1 VMAVKTKLRHILMS
15 GGALV
20 SLFVASQVQA
30 QSANYENVVFGG
42 RTSGMGGA
50 SIALS
55 DEPSAVFYNP
65 AGLALLDDEVFG
77 ITVQAYGG
85 TAIFIDGFVRVG
97 DSESPLASTTF
108 GAFPSSVAY
117 SFPLGSI
124 GDFHHAMAL
133 SIVSPVHQG
142 YSYSQTLQANEA
154 TLSAAASL
162 RESEYLGGLSYAFN
176 MGRFS
181 FGATGY
187 AEYASLAFENL
198 LVTQG
203 DDSGSL
209 RSLSRA
215 RQSSGTQLGVTG
227 IAGAHVQI
235 TSGWSVGL
243 RARLPNLRLQ
253 SSSVHTFSE
262 TETREGTPDGEYVA
276 VGGLEGDMSYRHPL
290 GLAIGVGYA
299 SRRIRFA
306 FDTKAYL
313 PLGGYALFDA
323 PFQPAMTPARTR
335 SWDPD
340 LRVPKSDAVVNIA
353 TGAEI
358 FATEGISLLFGL
370 SSDASA
376 RPQGA
381 LSDTG
386 LTSSM
391 SHISVSSGMR
401 LQSGANTFTFAF
413 VARHGSGT
421 VTPIVF
427 GTAPTDPELARIEE
441 SSGMLTMSWTRSLS
455 KSLRT
460 LKSQVDG
467 IIGN

>member
-1 VMAVKTKLRHILMS
+1 MPAVTIKMRHILIS

-20 SLFVASQVQA
+20 SLFFASQAHA

-65 AGLALLDDEVFG
+65 AALALLDDEIFG

-85 TAIFIDGFVRVG
+85 TGLFIDGFLRVG
-97 DSESPLASTTF
+97 DSESPLSSTTI

-124 GDFHHAMAL
+124 GNFHHAMAL

-142 YSYSQTLQANEA
+142 YSYSQTLQANDA

-187 AEYASLAFENL
+187 AQYASLAFENL
-198 LVTQG
+198 LVSQG
-203 DDSGSL
+203 DDRGSL
-209 RSLSRA
+209 HSLSRA
-215 RQSSGTQLGVTG
+215 RQSSGTQLGITG
-227 IAGAHVQI
+227 IVGTHVQI
-235 TSGWSVGL
+235 NSGWSVGL
-243 RARLPNLRLQ
+243 RARLPNVRLQ

-276 VGGLEGDMSYRHPL
+276 VGGLEGDMYYPHPL

-299 SRRIRFA
+299 SRRLRFA
-306 FDTKAYL
+306 LDMKAYL
-313 PLGGYALFDA
+313 PLRRYALFDA
-323 PFQPAMTPARTR
+323 PFQSAMAPVRTR
-335 SWDPD
+335 AWDPD
-340 LRVPKSDAVVNIA
+340 VRVAKSDAVVNIA
-353 TGAEI
+353 TGVEI

-381 LSDTG
+381 LSETG

-413 VARHGSGT
+413 IARHGSG
-421 VTPIVF
+421 VIAPVVF
-427 GTAPTDPELARIEE
+427 GTGVEEAELARIEE

-455 KSLRT
+455 KSLMA
-460 LKSQVDG
+460 LKDQVEG
-467 IIGN
+467 VVGN